1 MNKINLMLVDDHPI
15 YRQGLRRIIE
25 RNSNLEI
32 IMEAADGQNALKLA
46 RHLTPDV
53 AIIDIVLPS
62 LDGLDLTRKIRQFS
76 ADMGIVIITGRGD
89 DEKPFHAMRV
99 GANAYYQK
107 NAEPSRLIEAIHV
120 AAQGNYFMNDAVYNK
135 TEINN
140 WLREQSSQIG
150 YMDGQ
155 PHDQFELLSRRELE
169 VLREVAKGCQ
179 NANIAANL
187 GISHQTVK
195 NHINRI
201 QTKLNIDDR
210 TQAALHA
217 IRRGWIQLGE

>member
-1 MNKINLMLVDDHPI
+1 MSKIQLMLVDDHPI

-25 RNSNLEI
+25 RNPNLEI
-32 IMEAADGQNALKLA
+32 IIEAADGQDALKLA
-46 RHLTPDV
+46 HHLLPDV

-62 LDGLDLTRKIRQFS
+62 LDGLELTREIRQVS

-89 DEKPFHAMRV
+89 EEKPFHAIRV
-99 GANAYYQK
+99 GANAYYPK
-107 NAEPSRLIEAIHV
+107 DAEPRRLVEAIQV
-120 AAQGNYFMNDAVYNK
+120 AAQGNYFINETVYNK
-135 TEINN
+135 TEMND
-140 WLREQSSQIG
+140 WLLEQSSQIG

-169 VLREVAKGCQ
+169 VLREVGKGCQ
-179 NANIAANL
+179 NADIATTL

-195 NHINRI
+195 NHISRI

-210 TQAALHA
+210 TQAALHV
-217 IRRGWIQLGE
+217 IRRGWIQFGE